1 MDGCISLDCSEH
13 VPNIPY
19 ALCQWS
25 GLELFG
31 QTIWWIRLLFLSAQL
46 EMDDD
51 DDEITQMNLEKSVVT
66 VAIVAAS
73 T

>member
-1 MDGCISLDCSEH
+1 MYDLECISLDCSKH
-13 VPNIPY
+13 SMCPRSMKWFRTFWTNNLVDK
-19 ALCQWS
+19 L
-25 GLELFG
+25 
-31 QTIWWIRLLFLSAQL
+31 TLLFLSAEL

-51 DDEITQMNLEKSVVT
+51 DDEMNLEESVVT